1 MLKKLAKLNALQ
13 LILLAFLI
21 TGLINI
27 AIAYFDISGLSNV
40 RSEQTDIFFPSS
52 KVIGTVW
59 MLLIAGLSY
68 SFSVVAKKN
77 ESIAKHLILLFL
89 ICVTYP
95 FYTMGFSSLSSMI
108 LGNLVTISYGSFIVG
123 LLWTSFKT
131 QSFVVMFDTDLGC
144 LCYLLNVS
152 NLFLKTPHHTDR
164 TRYGMNLI

>member
-13 LILLAFLI
+13 LILLAFLV

-68 SFSVVAKKN
+68 SFSVVAKKD

-95 FYTMGFSSLSSMI
+95 FYTIGFSSLSSMI

-123 LLWTSFKT
+123 LLYTTFKT
-131 QSFVVMFDTDLGC
+131 LSFVVSLIPIWVVFVTFLMFRV
-144 LCYLLNVS
+144 YS
-152 NLFLKTPHHTDR
+152 
-164 TRYGMNLI
+164 

>member
-27 AIAYFDISGLSNV
+27 SIAYFEISGLSNL

-77 ESIAKHLILLFL
+77 ESIANHLIFLFL
-89 ICVTYP
+89 ICITYP
-95 FYTMGFSSLSSMI
+95 FYTMGFSSFISMI
-108 LGNLVTISYGSFIVG
+108 LGNLVTIFYGSFVGG
-123 LLWTSFKT
+123 LLYASFKT
-131 QSFVVMFDTDLGC
+131 QSFVVSLIPIWVVFVT
-144 LCYLLNVS
+144 
-152 NLFLKTPHHTDR
+152 FLMSR
-164 TRYGMNLI
+164 IYS

>member
-27 AIAYFDISGLSNV
+27 LIAYLDISGLSNV

-68 SFSVVAKKN
+68 SFSVVVKKD

-108 LGNLVTISYGSFIVG
+108 LGNLITISYGSFIVG
-123 LLWTSFKT
+123 LMYKTFKT
-131 QSFVVMFDTDLGC
+131 QSFVLSLIPIWVVFVTFLMFRV
-144 LCYLLNVS
+144 YS
-152 NLFLKTPHHTDR
+152 
-164 TRYGMNLI
+164 

>member
-13 LILLAFLI
+13 LILLVFLI

-27 AIAYFDISGLSNV
+27 SIAYFEISGLSNV
-40 RSEQTDIFFPSS
+40 RSEQKDIFFPSS

-77 ESIAKHLILLFL
+77 ELIAKHLIFLFL

-95 FYTMGFSSLSSMI
+95 FYTMGFSSFISMI
-108 LGNLVTISYGSFIVG
+108 LGNLVTIFYGSFIVG
-123 LLWTSFKT
+123 LLYASFKT
-131 QSFVVMFDTDLGC
+131 QSFVVSLIPIWVVFVTFLMFRI
-144 LCYLLNVS
+144 YS
-152 NLFLKTPHHTDR
+152 
-164 TRYGMNLI
+164 

>member
-27 AIAYFDISGLSNV
+27 AIAYLDISGLSNV
-40 RSEQTDIFFPSS
+40 RSEHTDIFFPSS

-68 SFSVVAKKN
+68 SFSVVAKN
-77 ESIAKHLILLFL
+77 DESIAKHLILLFL

-123 LLWTSFKT
+123 LLYTTFKT
-131 QSFVVMFDTDLGC
+131 QSVVVCLIPIWVVFVTFLMFRV
-144 LCYLLNVS
+144 YS
-152 NLFLKTPHHTDR
+152 
-164 TRYGMNLI
+164 

>member
-27 AIAYFDISGLSNV
+27 AITYFDISGLSNV

-68 SFSVVAKKN
+68 SFSVVAKKD
-77 ESIAKHLILLFL
+77 ESIAKHLILLSL

-108 LGNLVTISYGSFIVG
+108 LGNLITISYGSFIVG
-123 LLWTSFKT
+123 LLYTTFKT
-131 QSFVVMFDTDLGC
+131 QSFVVCLIPIWVVFVTFLMFRV
-144 LCYLLNVS
+144 YS
-152 NLFLKTPHHTDR
+152 
-164 TRYGMNLI
+164 

>member
-27 AIAYFDISGLSNV
+27 SIAYFEISGLSNI

-68 SFSVVAKKN
+68 SFSVVAKKD
-77 ESIAKHLILLFL
+77 ESISKHLILLFL

-95 FYTMGFSSLSSMI
+95 FYTMGFSLFISMI
-108 LGNLVTISYGSFIVG
+108 LGNLVTIFYGSFVGG
-123 LLWTSFKT
+123 LLYASFKT
-131 QSFVVMFDTDLGC
+131 QSFVVSLIPIWVVFVTFLMFRI
-144 LCYLLNVS
+144 YS
-152 NLFLKTPHHTDR
+152 
-164 TRYGMNLI
+164 

>member
-27 AIAYFDISGLSNV
+27 SIAYFEISGLSNV
-40 RSEQTDIFFPSS
+40 RSEQKDIFFPSS

-68 SFSVVAKKN
+68 SFSVVAKKD
-77 ESIAKHLILLFL
+77 ESISKNLILLFL

-108 LGNLVTISYGSFIVG
+108 LGNLVTIFYGSFVGG
-123 LLWTSFKT
+123 LLYASFKT
-131 QSFVVMFDTDLGC
+131 QSFVVSLIPIWVVFVTFLMFRI
-144 LCYLLNVS
+144 YS
-152 NLFLKTPHHTDR
+152 
-164 TRYGMNLI
+164 

>member
-13 LILLAFLI
+13 LIFLAFLI

-27 AIAYFDISGLSNV
+27 LIAYFEISGLSNL

-68 SFSVVAKKN
+68 SFSVVVKQN

-108 LGNLVTISYGSFIVG
+108 LGNLITIFYGSFVG
-123 LLWTSFKT
+123 GLMWASFKT
-131 QSFVVMFDTDLGC
+131 QSLVVILIPIWVVFVTFLMFRV
-144 LCYLLNVS
+144 YS
-152 NLFLKTPHHTDR
+152 
-164 TRYGMNLI
+164 

>member
-27 AIAYFDISGLSNV
+27 AIAYFDISGLSNI
-40 RSEQTDIFFPSS
+40 RSEQSDIFFPSS

-68 SFSVVAKKN
+68 SFSVVAKKD

-123 LLWTSFKT
+123 LLYTTFKT
-131 QSFVVMFDTDLGC
+131 LSFVVSLIPIWVVSVTFLMFRV
-144 LCYLLNVS
+144 Y
-152 NLFLKTPHHTDR
+152 F
-164 TRYGMNLI
+164 

>member
-21 TGLINI
+21 TGLIKI
-27 AIAYFDISGLSNV
+27 LIAYFDISGLSNV

-68 SFSVVAKKN
+68 SFSVVAKKD

-108 LGNLVTISYGSFIVG
+108 LGNLITISYGSFIVG
-123 LLWTSFKT
+123 LLYTRFKT
-131 QSFVVMFDTDLGC
+131 QSFVVCLIPIWVVFVTFLMFRV
-144 LCYLLNVS
+144 YS
-152 NLFLKTPHHTDR
+152 
-164 TRYGMNLI
+164 

>member
-68 SFSVVAKKN
+68 SFSVVAKKD

-108 LGNLVTISYGSFIVG
+108 FGNLVTISYGSFIVG
-123 LLWTSFKT
+123 LLYTTFKT
-131 QSFVVMFDTDLGC
+131 QSFVMCLIPIWVVFVTFLMFRV
-144 LCYLLNVS
+144 YS
-152 NLFLKTPHHTDR
+152 
-164 TRYGMNLI
+164 

>member
-27 AIAYFDISGLSNV
+27 SIAYFEISGLSNI

-52 KVIGTVW
+52 RVIGSVW

-77 ESIAKHLILLFL
+77 ESIAKHLIFLFL

-95 FYTMGFSSLSSMI
+95 FYTMGFSSLISMI
-108 LGNLVTISYGSFIVG
+108 LGNLVTIFYGSFVG
-123 LLWTSFKT
+123 GLMWTSFKT
-131 QSFVVMFDTDLGC
+131 QSFVVSLIPIWVVFVTFLMFRI
-144 LCYLLNVS
+144 YS
-152 NLFLKTPHHTDR
+152 
-164 TRYGMNLI
+164 

>member
-27 AIAYFDISGLSNV
+27 AIAYFDFSGLSNI

-68 SFSVVAKKN
+68 SFSVVAKQN
-77 ESIAKHLILLFL
+77 ESIAKHLIFLFL

-123 LLWTSFKT
+123 LLYTTFKT
-131 QSFVVMFDTDLGC
+131 QSFVVSLIPIWVVFVTFLMFRV
-144 LCYLLNVS
+144 YS
-152 NLFLKTPHHTDR
+152 
-164 TRYGMNLI
+164 

>member
-27 AIAYFDISGLSNV
+27 AIAFFDISGLSNV

-59 MLLIAGLSY
+59 MLLISGLSY
-68 SFSVVAKKN
+68 SFSVVAKKD

-95 FYTMGFSSLSSMI
+95 FYTIGFSSLSNMI

-123 LLWTSFKT
+123 LLYTTFKT
-131 QSFVVMFDTDLGC
+131 QSFVVSLIPIWVVFVTFLMFRV
-144 LCYLLNVS
+144 YS
-152 NLFLKTPHHTDR
+152 
-164 TRYGMNLI
+164 

>member
-27 AIAYFDISGLSNV
+27 SIAYFEISGLSNI
-40 RSEQTDIFFPSS
+40 RSEQTNIFFPSS

-77 ESIAKHLILLFL
+77 ESIAKHFIFLFL

-95 FYTMGFSSLSSMI
+95 FYTMGFSSLISMI
-108 LGNLVTISYGSFIVG
+108 LGNLVTIFYGSFVGG
-123 LLWTSFKT
+123 LLYASFKT
-131 QSFVVMFDTDLGC
+131 QSFVVSLIPIWVVFVTLLMFRI
-144 LCYLLNVS
+144 YS
-152 NLFLKTPHHTDR
+152 
-164 TRYGMNLI
+164 

>member
-27 AIAYFDISGLSNV
+27 SIAYFEISGLSNI

-77 ESIAKHLILLFL
+77 ELIAKHLIFLFL

-95 FYTMGFSSLSSMI
+95 FYTMGFSSFISMI
-108 LGNLVTISYGSFIVG
+108 LGNLVTIFYGSFIVG
-123 LLWTSFKT
+123 LLYASFKT
-131 QSFVVMFDTDLGC
+131 QSFVVSLIPIWVVFVTFLMFRI
-144 LCYLLNVS
+144 YS
-152 NLFLKTPHHTDR
+152 
-164 TRYGMNLI
+164 

>member
-1 MLKKLAKLNALQ
+1 MLKKLAKLNVLQ

-27 AIAYFDISGLSNV
+27 LIAYFDISGLSNV

-68 SFSVVAKKN
+68 SFSVVAKRD
-77 ESIAKHLILLFL
+77 EYIAKHLILLFL

-123 LLWTSFKT
+123 LLYTTFKT
-131 QSFVVMFDTDLGC
+131 QSFVVCLIPIWVVSVTFLMFRV
-144 LCYLLNVS
+144 YS
-152 NLFLKTPHHTDR
+152 
-164 TRYGMNLI
+164 

>member
-21 TGLINI
+21 TGLLNI
-27 AIAYFDISGLSNV
+27 LIAYLDISGLSNV

-68 SFSVVAKKN
+68 SFSVVAKKD
-77 ESIAKHLILLFL
+77 ESISKHLILLFL

-95 FYTMGFSSLSSMI
+95 VYTIGFSSLSSMI
-108 LGNLVTISYGSFIVG
+108 IGNLVTIFYGSFVGG
-123 LLWTSFKT
+123 LLYASYKK
-131 QSFVVMFDTDLGC
+131 QSFIVSLIPIWVVFVTFLMFRF
-144 LCYLLNVS
+144 Y
-152 NLFLKTPHHTDR
+152 F
-164 TRYGMNLI
+164 

>member
-27 AIAYFDISGLSNV
+27 SIAYFEISGLSNV
-40 RSEQTDIFFPSS
+40 RSEQKDIFFPSS

-77 ESIAKHLILLFL
+77 ESIAKHLIFLFL

-95 FYTMGFSSLSSMI
+95 FYTMGFSSFISMI
-108 LGNLVTISYGSFIVG
+108 LGNLVTIFYGSFVVG
-123 LLWTSFKT
+123 LMWTSFRA
-131 QSFVVMFDTDLGC
+131 QSFVVSLIPIWVVFVTFLMFRI
-144 LCYLLNVS
+144 YS
-152 NLFLKTPHHTDR
+152 
-164 TRYGMNLI
+164 

>member
-27 AIAYFDISGLSNV
+27 SIAYFEISGLSNV
-40 RSEQTDIFFPSS
+40 RSEQKDIFFPSS
-52 KVIGTVW
+52 RVIGTVW

-77 ESIAKHLILLFL
+77 ELIAKHLIFLFL

-95 FYTMGFSSLSSMI
+95 FYTMGFSSFISMI
-108 LGNLVTISYGSFIVG
+108 LGNLVTIFYGSFVGG
-123 LLWTSFKT
+123 LLYASFKT
-131 QSFVVMFDTDLGC
+131 QSFVVSLIPIWVVFVTFLMFRI
-144 LCYLLNVS
+144 YS
-152 NLFLKTPHHTDR
+152 
-164 TRYGMNLI
+164 

>member
-27 AIAYFDISGLSNV
+27 LIAYFDISGLSNV

-77 ESIAKHLILLFL
+77 EFIAKHLILLFL
-89 ICVTYP
+89 ICVTV
-95 FYTMGFSSLSSMI
+95 I
-108 LGNLVTISYGSFIVG
+108 N
-123 LLWTSFKT
+123 
-131 QSFVVMFDTDLGC
+131 
-144 LCYLLNVS
+144 
-152 NLFLKTPHHTDR
+152 
-164 TRYGMNLI
+164 

>member
-27 AIAYFDISGLSNV
+27 LIAYFDISGLSSV
-40 RSEQTDIFFPSS
+40 RSEQNDIFFPSS

-68 SFSVVAKKN
+68 SFSVVAKRD

-95 FYTMGFSSLSSMI
+95 FYTIGFSSLSSMI
-108 LGNLVTISYGSFIVG
+108 LGNFVTISYGSFIVG
-123 LLWTSFKT
+123 LLYTTFKT
-131 QSFVVMFDTDLGC
+131 LSFVVSLIPIWVVFVTFLMFRV
-144 LCYLLNVS
+144 YS
-152 NLFLKTPHHTDR
+152 
-164 TRYGMNLI
+164 

>member
-1 MLKKLAKLNALQ
+1 MMLKKLAKLNALQ
-13 LILLAFLI
+13 LILVAFLI

-27 AIAYFDISGLSNV
+27 LIAYLEISGLSNI

-68 SFSVVAKKN
+68 SFSVVAKKD

-95 FYTMGFSSLSSMI
+95 FYTIGFSSLSSMI

-123 LLWTSFKT
+123 LLYTTFKT
-131 QSFVVMFDTDLGC
+131 LSFVVSLIPIWVVFVTFLMFRV
-144 LCYLLNVS
+144 YS
-152 NLFLKTPHHTDR
+152 
-164 TRYGMNLI
+164 

>member
-27 AIAYFDISGLSNV
+27 SIAYFEISGLSNV
-40 RSEQTDIFFPSS
+40 RSEQKDIFFPSS
-52 KVIGTVW
+52 RVIGIVW

-77 ESIAKHLILLFL
+77 ESIANHLIFLFL

-95 FYTMGFSSLSSMI
+95 FYTMGFSSFITQQYDLRK
-108 LGNLVTISYGSFIVG
+108 LGYNF
-123 LLWTSFKT
+123 LWEFCWGAS
-131 QSFVVMFDTDLGC
+131 VC
-144 LCYLLNVS
+144 L
-152 NLFLKTPHHTDR
+152 
-164 TRYGMNLI
+164 I

>member
-27 AIAYFDISGLSNV
+27 AITYSDISGLSNV

-68 SFSVVAKKN
+68 SFSVVAKKD

-95 FYTMGFSSLSSMI
+95 FYTIGFSSLSSMI

-123 LLWTSFKT
+123 LLYTTFKT
-131 QSFVVMFDTDLGC
+131 QSFVVCLIPIWVVFVTFLMFRV
-144 LCYLLNVS
+144 YS
-152 NLFLKTPHHTDR
+152 
-164 TRYGMNLI
+164 

>member
-27 AIAYFDISGLSNV
+27 LIAYFDISGLSNV

-68 SFSVVAKKN
+68 SFSVVAKKD
-77 ESIAKHLILLFL
+77 ESISKHLILLFL

-95 FYTMGFSSLSSMI
+95 FYTMGFSSLSIMI

-123 LLWTSFKT
+123 LLYMTFKT
-131 QSFVVMFDTDLGC
+131 QSFVVCLIPIWVVFVTFLMFRV
-144 LCYLLNVS
+144 YS
-152 NLFLKTPHHTDR
+152 
-164 TRYGMNLI
+164 

>member
-1 MLKKLAKLNALQ
+1 MMLKKLAKLNALQ

-27 AIAYFDISGLSNV
+27 SIAYFEISGLSNV
-40 RSEQTDIFFPSS
+40 RSEQKDIFFPSS

-77 ESIAKHLILLFL
+77 ELIAKHLIFLFL

-95 FYTMGFSSLSSMI
+95 FYTMGFSSFISMI
-108 LGNLVTISYGSFIVG
+108 LGNLVTIFYGSFIVG
-123 LLWTSFKT
+123 LLYASFKT
-131 QSFVVMFDTDLGC
+131 QSFVVSLIPIWVVFVTFLMFRI
-144 LCYLLNVS
+144 YS
-152 NLFLKTPHHTDR
+152 
-164 TRYGMNLI
+164 

>member
-13 LILLAFLI
+13 LILLTFLI

-27 AIAYFDISGLSNV
+27 SIAYFEISGLSNI

-77 ESIAKHLILLFL
+77 ESIAKHLIFLFL

-95 FYTMGFSSLSSMI
+95 FYTMGFSSLISMI
-108 LGNLVTISYGSFIVG
+108 LGNLVTIFYGSFVVG
-123 LLWTSFKT
+123 LMWTSFRT
-131 QSFVVMFDTDLGC
+131 QSFIVSLIPIWVAFVTFLMFRI
-144 LCYLLNVS
+144 YS
-152 NLFLKTPHHTDR
+152 
-164 TRYGMNLI
+164 

>member
-1 MLKKLAKLNALQ
+1 MLKKLANLNALQ

-27 AIAYFDISGLSNV
+27 LIAYFDISGLSNV

-68 SFSVVAKKN
+68 SFSVVAKRD

-95 FYTMGFSSLSSMI
+95 FYTIGFSSLSSMI

-123 LLWTSFKT
+123 LLYTTFKT
-131 QSFVVMFDTDLGC
+131 LSFVVSLIPIWVVFVTFLMFRV
-144 LCYLLNVS
+144 YS
-152 NLFLKTPHHTDR
+152 
-164 TRYGMNLI
+164 

>member
-21 TGLINI
+21 TGIINI
-27 AIAYFDISGLSNV
+27 SIAYFEISGLSNV
-40 RSEQTDIFFPSS
+40 RSEQTDIFFPSPI
-52 KVIGTVW
+52 VIGTVW

-77 ESIAKHLILLFL
+77 ESIAKYLIFLFL

-108 LGNLVTISYGSFIVG
+108 LGNLVTIFYGSFVG
-123 LLWTSFKT
+123 GLMWTSFKT
-131 QSFVVMFDTDLGC
+131 QSFVVILIPIWVVFVTFLMFRI
-144 LCYLLNVS
+144 YS
-152 NLFLKTPHHTDR
+152 
-164 TRYGMNLI
+164 